1 MRRLTLD
8 FRDLSQ
14 DGFAFDTVTG
24 DVAIAR
30 GVASTNN
37 LVMRGAHAAVLLE
50 GSADAKR
57 ETQDLRVFVVPDIN
71 LGAASLAYAVINP
84 VIGLSTFAAQLF
96 LREPLAQAYTREF
109 RIVGSWADPQVEPV
123 ERQPGQAVPRIAAP
137 PASGAALPSSA
148 EEVAR

>member
-1 MRRLTLD
+1 
-8 FRDLSQ
+8 
-14 DGFAFDTVTG
+14 
-24 DVAIAR
+24 
-30 GVASTNN
+30 
-37 LVMRGAHAAVLLE
+37 MRGAHAAVLLE

-57 ETQDLRVFVVPDIN
+57 ETQDLRVFVVPDLN

-109 RIVGSWADPQVEPV
+109 RVVGSWADPQVEPV

-137 PASGAALPSSA
+137 AASGAAPPSSA
-148 EEVAR
+148 DEVAR